1 MSFGGLFGAKSGG
14 SKWAAWPPVRAWAAR
29 RERRLRNRFAERLRR
44 RLDRC
49 TPFTPVQFDA
59 GPFLL
64 RLGDG
69 RTIGLANFWFKHRD
83 LSREARTRHI
93 ESIAQSLM
101 QAEFPLPEDYE
112 DVRVDLMPKIWP
124 RSAIERSEL
133 AARVEGDP
141 RSSSE
146 MTPLGSHLL
155 LGVVYD
161 LPKSMRR
168 VWQSELQEWDATFY
182 EAMEQA
188 VENLKSRPLQCGWI
202 PSADAAA
209 IDGDGIDGGG
219 IEEDEPGSGGLAYDE
234 HRPSR
239 LGDGP
244 GGRPGGSGFFVVMS
258 GDAYDAPRML
268 LVPDLIE
275 IGQFDLKG
283 PPVAMVPCR
292 DALLF
297 AGSDDA
303 AALETM
309 AEFAQK
315 LVENEPQPLAPT
327 LLRHVDGTWED
338 WHVPSGHPAAGRLH
352 QLELQYLKQEYDVQK
367 TLLETIEQQHDEP
380 ADVGEL
386 MVFRHREGD
395 GWEAG
400 RWASATVWGRHVRS
414 LLPKAD
420 YIALVD
426 DVGSDPVYV
435 PWDDVVALT
444 GELMQPLDLSPPRW
458 RVAEFPHPKAIEIL
472 AETASNPMA
481 DTL

>member
-1 MSFGGLFGAKSGG
+1 MGFGAR
-14 SKWAAWPPVRAWAAR
+14 WTAWPPVRAWAVR
-29 RERRLRNRFAERLRR
+29 RERRLRNRFAERLRK

-49 TPFTPVQFDA
+49 TPFTPVRFEA

-64 RLGDG
+64 QLGDG

-112 DVRVDLMPKIWP
+112 DVRIDLMPKIWA

-133 AARVEGDP
+133 AARVKGDP
-141 RSSSE
+141 RTSSE

-182 EAMEQA
+182 EAMEQS
-188 VENLKSRPLQCGWI
+188 VENLKSRPLHYGRI
-202 PSADAAA
+202 PSSDFP
-209 IDGDGIDGGG
+209 
-219 IEEDEPGSGGLAYDE
+219 EELPDDYFASGEQPDSSGL
-234 HRPSR
+234 
-239 LGDGP
+239 
-244 GGRPGGSGFFVVMS
+244 FVVMS

-268 LVPDLIE
+268 LVPDLVE
-275 IGQFDLKG
+275 VGQFELKG
-283 PPVAMVPCR
+283 HPVAMVPCR
-292 DALLF
+292 DALLVT
-297 AGSDDA
+297 GSEDA
-303 AALETM
+303 EALETM
-309 AEFAQK
+309 AEIAQK
-315 LVENEPQPLAPT
+315 LMENEPQPLAPT

-352 QLELQYLKQEYDVQK
+352 QLELRYLKEEYDVQK

-386 MVFRHREGD
+386 MVFRHRECD
-395 GWEAG
+395 GWDAG

-458 RVAEFPHPKAIEIL
+458 RVSEFPHPKAVEIL
-472 AETASNPMA
+472 AETATNPMA